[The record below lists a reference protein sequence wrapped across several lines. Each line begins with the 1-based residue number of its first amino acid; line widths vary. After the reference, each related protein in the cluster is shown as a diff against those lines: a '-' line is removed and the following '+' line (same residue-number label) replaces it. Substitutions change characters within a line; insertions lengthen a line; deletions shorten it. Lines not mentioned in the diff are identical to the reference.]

1 MNRVEIS
8 GGLVRDAEVKRLD
21 SGAMVANMSV
31 AVNGTR
37 FDADSGQQ
45 EVTTAYIAVEAW
57 GSLAEEIAS
66 LEITRG
72 TEVYVLGELVQQTRE
87 KRGGG
92 SESKTRVKAMT
103 ISVVR
108 RRGGPAAARSV
119 AQAPTGSGYDA
130 PPHSD
135 DEEPF

>member
-8 GGLVRDAEVKRLD
+8 GGVVRDAEVKRLE
-21 SGAMVANMSV
+21 SGAMVANLSV

-37 FDADSGQQ
+37 FDAGTGQQ

-57 GSLAEEIAS
+57 GSLAEEIGT
-66 LEITRG
+66 LDITQG

-92 SESKTRVKAMT
+92 SESKTRVKAMMV
-103 ISVVR
+103 SVVR
-108 RRGGPAAARSV
+108 RRGGSAAARSV
-119 AQAPTGSGYDA
+119 AQAPRSTSTGYDG
-130 PPHSD
+130 PPH